1 MSAPGTT
8 ADAGA
13 AGKLPRHLALVTL
26 GVADVA
32 TSRAFYEALGLEAA
46 GFESADIAF
55 FDMNGTV
62 LALFGREALAADA
75 GVPADGCG
83 FRAVSCAF
91 NVASEAA
98 VDEAIAY
105 AEACGARVVKQPERV
120 FWGGYSGYFADPD
133 GHLWEVAYNPVTPRD
148 ADGRLIVPPPKPA

>member
-75 GVPADGCG
+75 Q
-83 FRAVSCAF
+83 RAAQAGRSPSSVENSVRHLF
-91 NVASEAA
+91 DHVAPQYR
-98 VDEAIAY
+98 D
-105 AEACGARVVKQPERV
+105 RP
-120 FWGGYSGYFADPD
+120 GGYAQIVRLGLRPGD
-133 GHLWEVAYNPVTPRD
+133 GATRV
-148 ADGRLIVPPPKPA
+148 RLRLVDYRPPE